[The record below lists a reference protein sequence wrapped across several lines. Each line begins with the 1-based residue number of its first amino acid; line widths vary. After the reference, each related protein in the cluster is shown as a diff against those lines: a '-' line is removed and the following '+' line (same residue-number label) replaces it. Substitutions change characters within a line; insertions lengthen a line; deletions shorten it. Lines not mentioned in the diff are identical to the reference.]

1 MQQKGNRM
9 DTLTPVLNED
19 ETVRRRADVFFQ
31 EQLDVYAR
39 RTDRMFAWLMGIQ
52 WLAGVVAALW
62 ISPRAWEGQYSHTHI
77 HVWAALFLGGTIS
90 GFPIL
95 LALTRPGSV
104 LTRHVIAVGQMLSCG
119 LLIHLTGGRIETHFQ
134 YFGALAFLAFYRDWR
149 VLLTASA
156 VAGAD
161 HLLRGLYWPQSI
173 FGVLVADW
181 WRWLEHVGW
190 VVFEDIFLVL
200 AIRQNLSE
208 IRGVAERQAKLETF
222 NESIERTVNERTSE
236 LRSVH
241 QQLLEASRR
250 SGMAEIATNVLHN
263 VGNVLNS
270 VNISSSLIADGV
282 RKSRAS
288 DLAGAVLLM
297 KEHKNDLGTFI
308 TLDSRGQHLTAHLAQ
323 LSEHLMA
330 EQMAAANELASL
342 RQNIDHIKEIVA
354 MQQNYATFGGVKEIV
369 NVLDLVKDGMRM
381 HEAGLQR
388 HSVDVVRDFAEV
400 PPVNIEKHKVL
411 QILVNLL
418 SNAKHACQESARV
431 DKRVTIRVAKTD
443 DKVRILVMDNGVGIA
458 PENLTRIFNYGFT
471 TRKGGH
477 GFGLHSGAL
486 AAKEIGG
493 SLTVQSD
500 GPGQGASFTL
510 ELPQPTKEK
519 SHA

>member
-1 MQQKGNRM
+1 
-9 DTLTPVLNED
+9 
-19 ETVRRRADVFFQ
+19 
-31 EQLDVYAR
+31 
-39 RTDRMFAWLMGIQ
+39 
-52 WLAGVVAALW
+52 
-62 ISPRAWEGQYSHTHI
+62 
-77 HVWAALFLGGTIS
+77 
-90 GFPIL
+90 
-95 LALTRPGSV
+95 
-104 LTRHVIAVGQMLSCG
+104 
-119 LLIHLTGGRIETHFQ
+119 
-134 YFGALAFLAFYRDWR
+134 
-149 VLLTASA
+149 
-156 VAGAD
+156 
-161 HLLRGLYWPQSI
+161 
-173 FGVLVADW
+173 
-181 WRWLEHVGW
+181 
-190 VVFEDIFLVL
+190 
-200 AIRQNLSE
+200 
-208 IRGVAERQAKLETF
+208 VAERQAKLETL

-241 QQLLEASRR
+241 QQLLDASRR

-418 SNAKHACQESARV
+418 SNAKHACQESARA
-431 DKRVTIRVAKTD
+431 DKRVTIRVVKTD
-443 DKVRILVMDNGVGIA
+443 DKVRILVIDNGVGIA